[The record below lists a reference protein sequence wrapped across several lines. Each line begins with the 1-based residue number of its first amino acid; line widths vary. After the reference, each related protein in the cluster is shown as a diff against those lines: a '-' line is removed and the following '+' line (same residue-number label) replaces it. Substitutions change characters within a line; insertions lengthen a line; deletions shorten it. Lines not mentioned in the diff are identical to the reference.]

1 MKTENLSL
9 CWQCIHAVPDKCAHG
24 CSWSRDFIP
33 VEGWNAQRADLKGYS
48 RCVDPPQLTESYKV
62 ISCPQFEEG

>member
-24 CSWSRDFIP
+24 CSWSRHFIP
-33 VEGWNAQRADLKGYS
+33 VEGWSAERTGLKGNDYYT
-48 RCVDPPQLTESYKV
+48 DPPQLTESYKV